1 MFLTISKINNKRKIW
16 NETHPTNHHRETTSL
31 AHDSQSLFLSLLNL
45 VLKYSYRSLSGKKS
59 RNIYN
64 VIQNI
69 YWKHK
74 ISNIESE
81 IPLVKN
87 RRNCRNLISS
97 LRSKNTRIV
106 QNLIITTNKISKC
119 KSVITSKQFP
129 KIRKFEVP

>member
-16 NETHPTNHHRETTSL
+16 NGTHPTNHHRETTSL

-74 ISNIESE
+74 ISNQRYHDTREKSKKLPESYFFVA
-81 IPLVKN
+81 I
-87 RRNCRNLISS
+87 
-97 LRSKNTRIV
+97 
-106 QNLIITTNKISKC
+106 
-119 KSVITSKQFP
+119 
-129 KIRKFEVP
+129 

>member
-16 NETHPTNHHRETTSL
+16 NGTHPTNHHRETTSL

-81 IPLVKN
+81 IPRHSSKIEEI
-87 RRNCRNLISS
+87 NLISS

-106 QNLIITTNKISKC
+106 QNLIITVPI
-119 KSVITSKQFP
+119 KSPSVNQ
-129 KIRKFEVP
+129 

>member
-81 IPLVKN
+81 IPRHSWKIEEIAGTLF
-87 RRNCRNLISS
+87 
-97 LRSKNTRIV
+97 LRCD
-106 QNLIITTNKISKC
+106 LKIPVS
-119 KSVITSKQFP
+119 F
-129 KIRKFEVP
+129 KIL